1 MIPLFSQRVS
11 VPPHVM
17 VRHLDGESVLLNLHS
32 ERYFGLNEIGTRMWT
47 LLTSSD
53 SIQAAYETLL
63 AEYEVED
70 EQLRRHLEELVGK
83 LVENGLVEL
92 GGG

>member
-1 MIPLFSQRVS
+1 
-11 VPPHVM
+11 
-17 VRHLDGESVLLNLHS
+17 
-32 ERYFGLNEIGTRMWT
+32 MWT

-63 AEYEVED
+63 AEYEVGD